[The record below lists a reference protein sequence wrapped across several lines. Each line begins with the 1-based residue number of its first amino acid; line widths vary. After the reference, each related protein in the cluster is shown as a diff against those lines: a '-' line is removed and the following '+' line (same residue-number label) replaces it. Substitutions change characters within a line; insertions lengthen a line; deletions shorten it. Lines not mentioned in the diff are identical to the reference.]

1 VSGQGATDSHLA
13 GANHLAG
20 SIHTRQRAIFPPEQE
35 RKLIHDFFAG
45 SVAPFF
51 VDVGAADPEF
61 GSQTW
66 DLEQAGWSGIVVE
79 PRPDMAQKLRR
90 DRRAAVYEMA
100 CSSPVNVGRTMTL
113 HLRGG
118 YSSLNDSLMIAGL
131 PPQGTI
137 IVAVNTLDA
146 ILAEAKAPT
155 PIDFVSIDVE
165 GHETDVLDG
174 FDLAYWRPRLI
185 LIEDH
190 VLDLRL
196 HHLLQKRGYKWVR
209 RSGLNGWYV
218 PADDPMQVSWIGWL
232 QFLRKYYLSMPTRR
246 VRDAVRR
253 ARAAM
258 GILPPSRGRD

>member
-1 VSGQGATDSHLA
+1 MTREGAIAEPQPA
-13 GANHLAG
+13 GTSRPG
-20 SIHTRQRAIFPPEQE
+20 PRAIFPPEQE
-35 RKLIHDFFAG
+35 RQLIHAFFAG
-45 SVAPFF
+45 TKTPFF

-66 DLEQAGWSGIVVE
+66 DLEQAGWSGIVIE

-90 DRRAAVYEMA
+90 ARRAAVYEVA
-100 CSSPVNVGRTMTL
+100 CSSPRNIGRRMTL

-137 IVAVNTLDA
+137 TVAVNTLNA
-146 ILAEAKAPT
+146 ILVEAKSPR

-165 GHETDVLDG
+165 GHEAEVLKG
-174 FDLAYWRPRLI
+174 FDLEYWRPRLI

-196 HHLLQKRGYKWVR
+196 HRLLQRRGYKWVR
-209 RSGLNGWYV
+209 RSGLNAWYV
-218 PADDPMQVSWIGWL
+218 PADDPMQVGWLGWL
-232 QFLRKYYLSMPTRR
+232 QFFRKYYLSMPTRR
-246 VRDAVRR
+246 IRDAVRHV
-253 ARAAM
+253 RAAI
-258 GILPPSRGRD
+258 GVLPPSRGRDV